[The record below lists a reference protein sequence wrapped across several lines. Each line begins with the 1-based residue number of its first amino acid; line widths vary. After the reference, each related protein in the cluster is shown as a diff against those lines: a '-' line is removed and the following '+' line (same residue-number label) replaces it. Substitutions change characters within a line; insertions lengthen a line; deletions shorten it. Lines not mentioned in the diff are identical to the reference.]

1 MDKKEKTA
9 PSFRAGMPDSAAR
22 MRKANL
28 NRPNKKIAPSFRASK
43 PDNKE
48 QTFKAAFAENRSAG
62 KKEFTWEGKR
72 YNTNVKAEAPKAFK
86 ASTPTPKADTP
97 TPKADTPTP
106 KADTFPDF
114 TVKAKDRP
122 KPKAEAEEP
131 KTPAK
136 VEKEYTLQ
144 KKAQRAFLPGQTS
157 YKKDGSVRGNGCAIR
172 GKTKGRMV

>member
-28 NRPNKKIAPSFRASK
+28 NRPNEKIAPSFRASK

-97 TPKADTPTP
+97 TPKADT
-106 KADTFPDF
+106 FPDF

-144 KKAQRAFLPGQTS
+144 EKAQRAFLPGQTS
-157 YKKDGSVRGNGCAIR
+157 YKKGGSVRGNGCAIR